1 MKDLVD
7 YYLEKTVSEAYNIIP
22 NSVDEIDS
30 LKNTAIDTKT
40 IKSVYSYIFSKN
52 SSLANPI
59 AVSSGQKEKQIKV
72 ARDIA
77 DGFNLNSLSKKFG
90 VKLTAGDGSRG
101 RRGANNQGTGFEK
114 DLVDDINLFIEE
126 GIETPSFKYPSL
138 MNDLYKDILSKHKS
152 IQVNLEGGA
161 NTKRPLEFT
170 EIGAIIGGTAINV
183 GHVVTDV
190 TIIGD
195 GTTYYYLSLKSSN
208 TVTFFNCGVRK
219 ILTKDQF
226 EAGEITNKNGK
237 TILDMFGIDEK
248 KFIDIFQSYKGK
260 TKKRGKKKT
269 EDVTSKVNKR
279 SLHRM
284 LLTGIGYGYYMLHKR
299 GKNVEYYKMDIT
311 NLKKSVKVNKVVI
324 LWPDAGSAK
333 RIDIQILT
341 DKYVFKVNI
350 RNKQGGL
357 YPTHIMCD
365 YKYVQ

>member
-7 YYLEKTVSEAYNIIP
+7 YYLEKNVSEAYNIIP

-59 AVSSGQKEKQIKV
+59 AVSSSKKEKQIKV

-126 GIETPSFKYPSL
+126 GIEAPSFKYPSL
-138 MNDLYKDILSKHKS
+138 MNDLYKDILFKHKS

-170 EIGAIIGGTAINV
+170 EIGAVIGGTAINV

-195 GTTYYYLSLKSSN
+195 GTTYYYLSLKSSG

-219 ILTKDQF
+219 ILTKEQF
-226 EAGEITNKNGK
+226 ENGKITNKNGK
-237 TILDMFGIDEK
+237 AILDMFGINEK
-248 KFIDIFQSYKGK
+248 KFINIFQSYKGK
-260 TKKRGKKKT
+260 TKKRIKKKT

-299 GKNVEYYKMDIT
+299 GKNVEYYKMDVT
-311 NLKKSVKVNKVVI
+311 NLKKSVKVKKVVI